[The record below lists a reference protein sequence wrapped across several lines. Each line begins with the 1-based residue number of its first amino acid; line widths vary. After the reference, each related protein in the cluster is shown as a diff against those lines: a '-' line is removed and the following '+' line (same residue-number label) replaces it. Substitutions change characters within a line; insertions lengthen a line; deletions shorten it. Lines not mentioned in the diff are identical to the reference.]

1 MLSQHNYWYERWAD
15 LVDSHVVCIHGID
28 EVGGVGL
35 GADVNLALL
44 RTHQEQVVFLLV
56 EVKCCA
62 AAYSK
67 KWNKKQAALDKR
79 AQ

>member
-1 MLSQHNYWYERWAD
+1 M
-15 LVDSHVVCIHGID
+15 CIHGVD

-67 KWNKKQAALDKR
+67 K
-79 AQ
+79 